1 MDLMDQIYRQPQQ
14 TKFNDSLCVSAYLV
28 YSGNAQDDFQPK
40 CLYLTG
46 FAALLAYDDIKDLNK
61 RQSDQQKKNANK
73 LRDDFVPTWAEF
85 NGNGLK
91 GDVIAG
97 N

>member
-1 MDLMDQIYRQPQQ
+1 M
-14 TKFNDSLCVSAYLV
+14 NAYLV

-61 RQSDQQKKNANK
+61 RQSDQQKKTANK

-97 N
+97 NQNTLRQ